1 MIFGKHINKYY
12 INYAIPFVLGLLTLL
27 MVDLLQVRI
36 PNLLGK
42 LINDFNKSNVD
53 IARLNEFILSVT
65 IIVIVMVL
73 GRALWRLLIMGSS
86 RRIEHDLREQLFK
99 HALKLDQ
106 PYYQTHKVGGMM
118 AYFSNDLEA
127 VRMGFGRGM
136 MMLFDSLFLGSVVV
150 VRMISMNWYLTL
162 LTTIPLFFLG
172 ITAFFIIRK
181 MRIRF
186 KIRQDAF
193 EGMSDF
199 TQESFSG
206 IQVIKAFVRE
216 VKEAF
221 EFKKIN
227 DDFYNKHMDFVK
239 SYLWVN
245 IIISTFITLTSVTI
259 ISVGAYIAIT
269 SDFTTGELTEFY
281 SLFGTLIWPVMALTQ
296 FANFRSQALA
306 SYKRI
311 SEFLDSKSLIIE
323 GHIETC
329 ELSGDIRFNNLS
341 FAYPDAPE
349 TNVLENI
356 SVSIKRG
363 ESVGILGRTGSG
375 KSTLVD
381 LLLRIYNV
389 DPGTII
395 LDDNDIMDLKTK
407 CVRHNIAYVP
417 QDNFLYSTTIRD
429 NIGFSEKDMPI
440 DKVEASAKLADVYDN
455 IIDFKEG
462 FETILGERGVTV
474 SGGQKQ
480 RISIA
485 RAFAKDA
492 PILILDDSVS
502 AVDTNTEEA
511 ILNNL
516 KETRKG
522 KTTIVIAHR
531 ISTVRKL
538 DKIILLDHGK
548 LMDVGTHD
556 DLIERCTLYKDMVRR
571 QTLEGKVIGDA

>member
-1 MIFGKHINKYY
+1 MIFGKHINRYY
-12 INYAIPFVLGLLTLL
+12 IKYAIPFILGLLTLL

-42 LINDFNKSNVD
+42 LINDFNQSNVNID
-53 IARLNEFILSVT
+53 KLNEFVLSVA

-73 GRALWRLLIMGSS
+73 GRALWRVLIMGSS

-99 HALKLDQ
+99 HALTLDQ

-127 VRMGFGRGM
+127 VRNGFGRGM

-150 VRMISMNWYLTL
+150 VRMVSMNWYLTL
-162 LTTIPLFFLG
+162 LTTIPLFLLG
-172 ITAFFIIRK
+172 ITAFFIIKK
-181 MRIRF
+181 MRMRF

-193 EGMSDF
+193 EGMNDY

-227 DDFYNKHMDFVK
+227 DDFYDKHMGFVK
-239 SYLWVN
+239 AFLWVN
-245 IIISTFITLTSVTI
+245 IVISTFISITSVTI
-259 ISVGAYIAIT
+259 IVVGAYIAIT
-269 SDFTTGELTEFY
+269 SNFTTGELTEFY

-311 SEFLDSKSLIIE
+311 SEFLDSKPLIIE
-323 GHIETC
+323 GHLEAC
-329 ELSGDIRFNNLS
+329 ELGGDIHFKDLS
-341 FAYPDAPE
+341 FAYPDAQAV
-349 TNVLENI
+349 NVLENI
-356 SVSIKRG
+356 TVSIHQG

-389 DPGTII
+389 DPGTIT
-395 LDDNDIMDLKTK
+395 LDDYDIMDLKTS
-407 CVRHNIAYVP
+407 CVRNNIAYVP
-417 QDNFLYSTTIRD
+417 QDNFLYSTTIKD

-440 DKVEASAKLADVYDN
+440 EKVEASAKLADVYEN
-455 IIDFKEG
+455 IIDFKDG
-462 FETILGERGVTV
+462 FETVLGERGVTV

-556 DLIERCTLYKDMVRR
+556 ELMERCELYQDMVRR
-571 QTLEGKVIGDA
+571 QTLEGKVSGHA